1 MSRILASAPGKA
13 VLLGEY
19 AVLDGAPALSLA
31 INRRAR
37 VELEPSRDADGLIEA
52 SQLGI
57 EPVRFELSDDGV
69 VKWDCSDW
77 PAFRRTGA
85 IIEHLVAHAR
95 RRFGSFPP
103 FRARIDT
110 AELFAGSVKLG
121 LGSSAAVTVALDAAI
136 TAHASGRRAQ
146 ESPGVVL
153 ERLLPVYRGTQGGHG
168 SGIDLA
174 SSLFGGLIGYRL
186 AGSRPVVQRL
196 EMPSGLGL
204 LFVWTGTA
212 ASTPDLV
219 AAWRR
224 WSRDHVE
231 KAGQIAADM
240 RRACHEGLEA
250 VETGN
255 AHELARV
262 LGAYGRIL
270 GTMGDCAGID
280 VVTGAHRRAMELA
293 EQCGAYCK
301 PCGAGGGDLGV
312 AVATDVSCFP
322 ELTEQLAAAGLE
334 PIPLTMDPHGI
345 ELTTA

>member
-1 MSRILASAPGKA
+1 MNRILASAPGKA

-31 INRRAR
+31 VNRRAR
-37 VELEPSRDADGLIEA
+37 VELAPADDGGGFIEA
-52 SQLGI
+52 PQLGI
-57 EPVRFELSDDGV
+57 EPVRFALSEDGGIE
-69 VKWDCSDW
+69 WDSPDW

-85 IIEHLVAHAR
+85 VIEHLVAHAR
-95 RRFGSFPP
+95 RRFGPLAP
-103 FRARIDT
+103 FQARIDT

-146 ESPGVVL
+146 ESPAAVL
-153 ERLLPVYRGTQGGHG
+153 ERLLPVYRGSQGGQG

-174 SSLFGGLIGYRL
+174 SSLFGGLIAYRL
-186 AGSRPVVQRL
+186 AGDRPIVQSL
-196 EMPSGLGL
+196 EMPTGLEL

-219 AAWRR
+219 ATWRR

-231 KAGQIAADM
+231 EAGRITAEM
-240 RRACHEGLEA
+240 RHICHEGMEA
-250 VETGN
+250 VEAGDT
-255 AHELARV
+255 AELVRL

-270 GTMGDCAGID
+270 GTMGDCAGIE
-280 VVTGAHRRAMELA
+280 VVTRAHRHAMALA
-293 EQCGAYCK
+293 EKVGACCK

-312 AVATDVSCFP
+312 VAATDAGCF
-322 ELTEQLAAAGLE
+322 AGLSE
-334 PIPLTMDPHGI
+334 SLA
-345 ELTTA
+345 TAGL